1 MRSQLICQNFI
12 LALSR
17 RSSRTHTKFSVR
29 ASTTANFPWLLS
41 SLLAQKSPL
50 QGIYSA
56 KGVNKLINAVPPLFT
71 ACAASRLLTKSYP
84 VTGITRENL
93 RPEYPVSALRLGSYL
108 PHSCLEAAFQRIHA
122 AALSGKGKCVL
133 LFVIAFWIWLITN
146 KKYSTEIPTLSRKSC
161 FPA

>member
-1 MRSQLICQNFI
+1 MDI
-12 LALSR
+12 LTNASIRHLSMWIYMALNSR
-17 RSSRTHTKFSVR
+17 KKALCR
-29 ASTTANFPWLLS
+29 LS
-41 SLLAQKSPL
+41 
-50 QGIYSA
+50 SA
-56 KGVNKLINAVPPLFT
+56 KGVSNAVPPLFT
-71 ACAASRLLTKSYP
+71 ACAASWLLTKSYP

-146 KKYSTEIPTLSRKSC
+146 KKYSTGSNPLSRKSC
-161 FPA
+161 FPTDCMINVQNWHGKKNIFWLF

>member
-1 MRSQLICQNFI
+1 M
-12 LALSR
+12 ALNSR
-17 RSSRTHTKFSVR
+17 KKALCR
-29 ASTTANFPWLLS
+29 LS
-41 SLLAQKSPL
+41 
-50 QGIYSA
+50 SA
-56 KGVNKLINAVPPLFT
+56 KGVSNAVPPLFT

-146 KKYSTEIPTLSRKSC
+146 KNIVQKFRLCQGNLVFLHI
-161 FPA
+161 FPSECIVFMYKLAW

>member
-1 MRSQLICQNFI
+1 M
-12 LALSR
+12 ALNSR
-17 RSSRTHTKFSVR
+17 KKALCR
-29 ASTTANFPWLLS
+29 LS
-41 SLLAQKSPL
+41 
-50 QGIYSA
+50 SA
-56 KGVNKLINAVPPLFT
+56 KGVSNAVPPLFT

-93 RPEYPVSALRLGSYL
+93 RPEHPVSALRLGSYL

-122 AALSGKGKCVL
+122 AALSGKGICVL

-161 FPA
+161 FPAECMVFMCKLAWQKNHILALLSKPLFLYTES

>member
-1 MRSQLICQNFI
+1 MLHSAFLCNIKTLCR
-12 LALSR
+12 LS
-17 RSSRTHTKFSVR
+17 
-29 ASTTANFPWLLS
+29 
-41 SLLAQKSPL
+41 
-50 QGIYSA
+50 SA
-56 KGVNKLINAVPPLFT
+56 KGVSNAVPPLFT
-71 ACAASRLLTKSYP
+71 ACAALRLLIKSYP

-146 KKYSTEIPTLSRKSC
+146 KKYSTEIPTLSRISC
-161 FPA
+161 FPAECMVFMCKLAW

>member
-1 MRSQLICQNFI
+1 M
-12 LALSR
+12 ALNSR
-17 RSSRTHTKFSVR
+17 KKALCR
-29 ASTTANFPWLLS
+29 LS
-41 SLLAQKSPL
+41 
-50 QGIYSA
+50 SA
-56 KGVNKLINAVPPLFT
+56 KGVINAVPPLFT

-108 PHSCLEAAFQRIHA
+108 PHSRLEAAFQRIHA

-161 FPA
+161 FPAEYGRMYGFYA